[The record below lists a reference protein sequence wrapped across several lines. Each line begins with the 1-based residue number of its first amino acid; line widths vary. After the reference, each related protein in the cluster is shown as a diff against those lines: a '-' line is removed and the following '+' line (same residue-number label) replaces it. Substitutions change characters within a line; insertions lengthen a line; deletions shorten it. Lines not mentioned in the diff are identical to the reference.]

1 MTRKQII
8 GAFGSIHVSKS
19 KKYNKNCQVI
29 EGTNYLESKVGKY
42 LLELGYTEHDCIP
55 KSYTYQQLVI
65 TIFTEIT
72 VICATW
78 CKHSMLK
85 YGYTYLH

>member
-1 MTRKQII
+1 MWVKVKSII
-8 GAFGSIHVSKS
+8 KIANEKS
-19 KKYNKNCQVI
+19 
-29 EGTNYLESKVGKY
+29 GNYLESKVAKY

-78 CKHSMLK
+78 CKHSML
-85 YGYTYLH
+85 